1 MTTLTIRIPAEA
13 TEKLSGFIES
23 LGGEIVSAEVTKDE
37 LRQETLQ
44 ELKQGLNEAFDII
57 EGKTERKSLME
68 ALRG

>member
-44 ELKQGLNEAFDII
+44 ELKQGFNEAFDII
-57 EGKTERKSLME
+57 EGKAERKSLME
-68 ALRG
+68 TLRG

>member
-1 MTTLTIRIPAEA
+1 MTTLTIYIPNEE
-13 TEKLSGFIES
+13 TEKIIGFIES
-23 LGGEIVSAEVTKDE
+23 LGGEIVSSEQTKEE

-44 ELKQGLNEAFDII
+44 ELKQGLDEAFDII

>member
-1 MTTLTIRIPAEA
+1 MTTLTIHVPNGE
-13 TEKLSGFIES
+13 TEKIIGFIES
-23 LGGEIVSAEVTKDE
+23 LGGEIVSSEQTKEE

-44 ELKQGLNEAFDII
+44 ELKQGFNEAFDII